1 MEADRLYLVALSG
14 GADSVALLLCLKELG
29 YRVEAVHC
37 NFRLR
42 GEESDRDEDFCKRL
56 CEKENVLLHI
66 THYDTRSYA
75 SLHGISI
82 EMAARNLR
90 YSYFKQL
97 REDVGAAG
105 ICVGHHMEDSV
116 ETMLLNIIRGTGI
129 KGVTGIAAK
138 NGHVIRPMLGVSR
151 NEIECY
157 LKRNKLRLDVMPLIR
172 GINPSADKKMFETT
186 RRVTEANRVFEHA
199 IEKAAE
205 DSTTVKDKYLFI
217 NIERLKRQVS
227 PEYTLYHILSRHSF
241 SSATIDDIFSNLD
254 NLKNGSIFS
263 SDTHR
268 LVADRG
274 FLVIE
279 RNENKDSRNE
289 KPFML
294 PESGTYIINETT
306 KVRIKE
312 ETIEEE
318 FTPSRSQFTIS
329 ADASKVKFPLRIR
342 RWTQGDWFIPF
353 GMTGKKLVSDYLTDR
368 KMAFFDK
375 EKQLV
380 MTDAE
385 NNILW
390 LIGQRLD
397 NRLRISEN
405 TKKILTIEF
414 ICN

>member
-1 MEADRLYLVALSG
+1 MKSFLNSVSRFIKEEKLMKTDGLYLVALSG
-14 GADSVALLLCLKELG
+14 GADSVALLLCLKDLG

-56 CEKENVLLHI
+56 CEKVDVKLHI
-66 THYDTRSYA
+66 AHYDTRSYA
-75 SLHGISI
+75 SLHGLSI

-97 REDVGAAG
+97 REDMGAEG

-138 NGHVIRPMLGVSR
+138 NGHVIRPMLCVSR

-157 LKRNKLRLDVMPLIR
+157 LKEREQTYITDSSNLVNDVKRNKLRLDVMPLIR

-205 DSTTVKDKYLFI
+205 DSTAVKDKYLFI
-217 NIERLKRQVS
+217 DIERLKQQVS

-279 RNENKDSRNE
+279 QNEDKDSSN
-289 KPFML
+289 
-294 PESGTYIINETT
+294 
-306 KVRIKE
+306 
-312 ETIEEE
+312 
-318 FTPSRSQFTIS
+318 
-329 ADASKVKFPLRIR
+329 
-342 RWTQGDWFIPF
+342 WFIPF

-380 MTDAE
+380 MTDSE

-397 NRLRISEN
+397 NRMRIAEN

-414 ICN
+414 ISN

>member
-1 MEADRLYLVALSG
+1 MKSFLNSVSRFIKEEKLMEADGLYLVALSG
-14 GADSVALLLCLKELG
+14 GADSVALLLCLKDLG

-56 CEKENVLLHI
+56 CEKENVMLHI

-97 REDVGAAG
+97 REDMGAAG

-138 NGHVIRPMLGVSR
+138 NGHVTRPMLCVSR
-151 NEIECY
+151 NEIEDY
-157 LKRNKLRLDVMPLIR
+157 LKERGQTYITDSSNLVNDVKRNKLRLDVMPLIR

-205 DSTTVKDKYLFI
+205 DSTAVKDNYLFI

-279 RNENKDSRNE
+279 RNEDKDSRNE
-289 KPFML
+289 KPFIL
-294 PESGTYIINETT
+294 PESGTYIIN
-306 KVRIKE
+306 
-312 ETIEEE
+312 
-318 FTPSRSQFTIS
+318 
-329 ADASKVKFPLRIR
+329 DH
-342 RWTQGDWFIPF
+342 
-353 GMTGKKLVSDYLTDR
+353 
-368 KMAFFDK
+368 
-375 EKQLV
+375 
-380 MTDAE
+380 
-385 NNILW
+385 
-390 LIGQRLD
+390 
-397 NRLRISEN
+397 
-405 TKKILTIEF
+405 
-414 ICN
+414 